1 MVSKTKMILGKGNT
15 ESLLV
20 SVHGDVDKLISITTN
35 FLGHHVASFFT
46 MT

>member
-1 MVSKTKMILGKGNT
+1 MVSKTKIILGKGNT

-20 SVHGDVDKLISITTN
+20 SAQGDVDKIISITTN
-35 FLGHHVASFFT
+35 FLGHHVATFFT